1 MIKLTTTLIDK
12 DTKKAYNTSTTLF
25 LSIEEVTKYIDSL
38 QRNLSMKYTSV
49 RYTITV
55 K

>member
-1 MIKLTTTLIDK
+1 MIKLTTTLIDN
-12 DTKKAYNTSTTLF
+12 DTKKAYNRNTIEF
-25 LSIEEVTKYIDSL
+25 KSIEDATKYIESL
-38 QRNLSMKYTSV
+38 QKNLSMKYTSV